1 MFKKWREKRKRK
13 KLEKLLKK
21 DDQAREFFDKRIV
34 DLKIKTLQEALQSVL
49 VTEVKRTDETTGKE
63 VLDLRTTASLM
74 KTKARVAL
82 DFVSNLDKGE
92 NGEK

>member
-13 KLEKLLKK
+13 KSEKLLKK

-92 NGEK
+92 NVEK

>member
-92 NGEK
+92 NVEK